1 VGVLWIATARTV
13 VAQEVP
19 SPAVDLHGYRP
30 SPFSDRFLR
39 LDGSD
44 VMPAW
49 RLRVGLDADYA
60 LRPLLVDTPVGGGQA
75 SGAVV
80 RHAAGA
86 SLAVAL
92 GIGERFEVALQL
104 PATLYQTG
112 DAISGAAPPD
122 HGGLEAVRLGAKAHL
137 LGNGLAGLGL
147 GVAVLV
153 DVPAGSGGGLVRD
166 AGVGGEGRLF
176 ADFRAGRL
184 TAGLGAG
191 YRIRAAVRLYDVA
204 LDDEL
209 VGAGA
214 ASVRVAARTHVLGEV
229 AGATAAKNPFHSGKQ
244 SPFEALV
251 AVTQRLGGWTVL
263 AGAGPGLVD
272 GYGAPTFRAIAGVS
286 WTNAAPRQPPLI
298 ARSPLPPVALAP
310 KPKPAPPP
318 PPPAPDPSLDSDGDG
333 IPDLKDKCPNDA
345 EDKDGFEDDD
355 GCPDPDNDKDG
366 IPDAADKCPNEPETF
381 NGVDDQDG
389 CPDTGGLVRLKNN
402 ELETLSPIFFDT
414 DRFRV
419 HHAFYPTL
427 DAIAAV
433 LKARP
438 DVGRCA
444 IEGHADATGPP
455 DWNQVLSMKRA
466 EAVVRYL
473 TEKGGVDPAR
483 LVPIGHG
490 DDLPWA
496 PNDTAAGRAANR
508 RVIFHIEGVD
518 PEQAAHGIEIQKQ
531 RALERGE
538 KTE

>member
-1 VGVLWIATARTV
+1 MVWMAMSGTAA
-13 VAQEVP
+13 AQP
-19 SPAVDLHGYRP
+19 IPAPAVELHRYQP

-44 VMPAW
+44 VMPSW
-49 RLRVGLDADYA
+49 RLRVGLDVDYA
-60 LRPLLVDTPVGGGQA
+60 WRPLLVDTPVGGQA
-75 SGAVV
+75 TGAVV

-92 GIGERFEVALQL
+92 GIGGRFEVALQL

-122 HGGLEAVRLGAKAHL
+122 HSGFEAVRLGAKGHL
-137 LGNGLAGLGL
+137 VGDGLSGFGL
-147 GVAVLV
+147 GVAALV
-153 DVPAGSGGGLVRD
+153 DVPAGSGGGLVRE
-166 AGVGGEGRLF
+166 GGLGGEGRLF
-176 ADFRAGRL
+176 ADFRQGRL
-184 TAGLGAG
+184 SAGLGAG
-191 YRIRAAVRLYDVA
+191 YRIRPAVQLYDVA

-209 VGAGA
+209 VGAA
-214 ASVRVAARTHVLGEV
+214 AALVRVAAGTHVLAEV
-229 AGATAAKNPFHSGKQ
+229 AGATAAKDPFRSGKQ
-244 SPFEALV
+244 SPVEALF
-251 AVTQRLGGWTVL
+251 AVTQRIGGWTLL

-272 GYGAPTFRAIAGVS
+272 GYGAPTLRAIAGVS
-286 WTNAAPRQPPLI
+286 WTNAPPRQPPPPVI
-298 ARSPLPPVALAP
+298 ARSPLPPAVRAP

-318 PPPAPDPSLDSDGDG
+318 PDPNRDSDGDG
-333 IPDLKDKCPNDA
+333 IPDVKDKCPNDA

-366 IPDAADKCPNEPETF
+366 IPDAADKCPNDPETF
-381 NGVDDQDG
+381 NGVDDEDG
-389 CPDTGGLVRLKNN
+389 CPDTGGLVRLKDN

-414 DRFRV
+414 DRARV
-419 HHAFYPTL
+419 HHLFYPTL

-444 IEGHADATGPP
+444 IEGHTDATGPP

-466 EAVVRYL
+466 EAVVHYL
-473 TEKGGVDPAR
+473 TEKAGVDPAR

-490 DDLPWA
+490 DALPWA
-496 PNDTAAGRAANR
+496 PNDTPAGRAANR

-518 PEQAAHGIEIQKQ
+518 PEQSAHGIELQKQ
-531 RALERGE
+531 RALKRGE
-538 KTE
+538 QTE